1 MREVAIVADS
11 PVTLLPEFIVE
22 HDISIVPLHVID
34 DGKDYLDTEM
44 DMDWLYSRLS
54 NKANLPSTA
63 CPSPGQYLQAF
74 QECSQKAANIICI
87 SMTAAFSKSYQS
99 AFDAVALARTQLPG
113 TRIELF
119 DCRTAEAGE
128 MMLVIELARAVKEG
142 SSFDDIVTLAKELI
156 LKMNTLQ
163 TFDTLFYRD
172 KGGRIFKAKS
182 WAEAESSTV
191 FKAVVEVDA
200 AAGGFTQPIARAKT
214 KTEILEKMVDIAEER
229 IGNKK
234 LRAAIVH
241 GDVVEQANELK
252 AMLGSR
258 FQNAEIY
265 INKALAVTAVHAGK
279 GFISFGFYGRG

>member
-11 PVTLLPEFIVE
+11 PVTLVPEFITE
-22 HDISIVPLHVID
+22 HNISIVPLHVIA

-44 DMDWLYSRLS
+44 DMDWLYGRLG
-54 NKANLPSTA
+54 NKADLPSTA
-63 CPSPGQYLQAF
+63 CPSPGQYLEAF
-74 QECSQKAANIICI
+74 QQCSKKAGNIICI

-99 AFDAVALARTQLPG
+99 AFDAVALAKTQLPE
-113 TRIELF
+113 TRIELL

-128 MMLVIELARAVKEG
+128 MMLVIELAKAVKEG
-142 SSFDDIVTLAKELI
+142 LNFEDIAALAKKLI
-156 LKMNTLQ
+156 FKINTLQ

-182 WAEAESSTV
+182 WAEAESSAS

-200 AAGGFTQPIARAKT
+200 SAGGFTQPIARAKT
-214 KTEILEKMVDIAEER
+214 KNEILAKMVDIAVER
-229 IGNKK
+229 TGNKN

-241 GDVVEQANELK
+241 GDVIEQADELK
-252 AMLGSR
+252 AMLSSR

-265 INKALAVTAVHAGK
+265 INQALAVTAVHAGK
-279 GFISFGFYGRG
+279 GFISFAFYGKD